1 MPIELLDDI
10 RIAGSVQSSGTFLV
24 TLDPQVEVD
33 LISRG
38 KARRMNTPR
47 VGGISTVVLGDSI
60 TYQGATWSSS
70 VQGYT
75 ARGFWTWARVLSHQA
90 IDVVHNAGKGGD
102 TTTQML
108 ARLATDV
115 LDYDPQLV
123 IIMGGINNIG
133 GLNEG
138 PQTCIRDMREMVA
151 QLTGMGKDVI
161 VAGILPPG
169 DAYTNFTIQMQQ
181 RIRYVNDKYREICSS
196 HPRARY
202 WDTWPGFVSPTDTD
216 AEAISGYYYD
226 ATELHP
232 SSLGAFALGSSLAT
246 LLSSMYPQVKA
257 LLASDG
263 DDRTTS
269 SVTLTSVVGSGNVL
283 TCTLAGHKFR
293 VGDWV
298 TISGA
303 SESGVNGTR
312 QVLTYPNGNT
322 FTVRGA
328 FEGTA
333 TGTILCSNGTNFID
347 NGLMQGSG
355 GTTTSPLTGSTPT
368 GWVAERVSGS
378 TIAAAVSSTA
388 HDVAGNWT
396 RFEISAGASGEMLQL
411 RAPDASTYCAAGDL
425 VYFEADIN
433 VGGTITGVRSV
444 QALIQEIVGTTRTVY
459 DLYDVGEAAF
469 SAAWR
474 GVVRTPVMRVRSGTI
489 GRVRPAIQITGSG
502 AISGATVDIGRARM
516 VKVFPSS

>member
-10 RIAGSVQSSGTFLV
+10 RIAGSVQTAGTFLLA
-24 TLDPQVEVD
+24 LDPEVEVD
-33 LISRG
+33 LIARG
-38 KARRMNTPR
+38 KARRTNTPR

-115 LDYDPQLV
+115 IDYDPQLV
-123 IIMGGINNIG
+123 IIMGGINNLG
-133 GLNEG
+133 GLNQG
-138 PQTCIRDMREMVA
+138 PQTCVRDMREMVA
-151 QLTGMGKDVI
+151 RLTDMGKDVI
-161 VAGILPPG
+161 VAGILPVG
-169 DAYTNFTIQMQQ
+169 NAYTNFTLQLQQ
-181 RIRYVNDKYREICSS
+181 RIRYVNDKYREICGSF
-196 HPRARY
+196 RGARY
-202 WDTWPGFVSPTDTD
+202 WDTWPAFVNPTDTN
-216 AEAISGYYYD
+216 AEGIAGYYYD
-226 ATELHP
+226 ASELHP

-246 LLSSMYPQVKA
+246 VLTSMYPQVKA

-263 DDRTTS
+263 DDRSTS

-293 VGDWV
+293 VGDGV

-303 SESGVNGTR
+303 NESGVNGTR
-312 QVLTYPNGNT
+312 LVLSYPNGNT
-322 FTVRGA
+322 FTVAGS

-333 TGTILCSNGTNFID
+333 TGTISCSNGTNFID

-355 GTTTSPLTGSTPT
+355 GTTTSPLTGTTPT
-368 GWVAERVSGS
+368 GWTSERISGS
-378 TIAAAVSSTA
+378 TIAAALSTTA
-388 HDVAGNWT
+388 HDVAGNWA
-396 RFEISAGASGEMLQL
+396 RFTISAGASGEALQL
-411 RAPDASTYCAAGDL
+411 RAPDASAYCTAGDL
-425 VYFEADIN
+425 VYFEADVN

-474 GVVRTPVMRVRSGTI
+474 GVVRTPVLRVRSGSI